1 MQEQI
6 QAQVRLTAT
15 PTDASIGVTA
25 PVGRSHELDFLRGL
39 AIVGVLAIHVSQAF
53 PSGLRIVDFVFSSGW
68 VGVNVFYFVSA
79 LTMCLMWTQREGE
92 SNPTRKFYIRRFLR
106 IAPLFWLAIPLYL
119 ALNGT
124 GPSYDAPNG
133 IGSVQITLTAL
144 FLHGFWPDSI
154 NSVVPGDWSI
164 AAEMTF
170 YVVFPFVIASFGSR
184 RHLYL
189 ALAISINLFNVC
201 VFKPQA
207 YAFFVAY
214 YGSGHEAF
222 VWNAL
227 HLSFVN
233 QLPIFLAGCALF
245 FALRNHIAL
254 VQLPDH
260 QPDSRCL
267 RVRMHPFCDWLAAAG
282 SARAQFLF
290 DVSLALRGHPRPAP
304 AVAAGR
310 RAGLAPDRCRAHGA
324 DQLPGLDRDLS
335 PDRTASP
342 GAREA
347 PDLRG
352 TRLRPARVRAGVAGR
367 VTAGRVRRG
376 DGFPDSPFLGGPDL
390 PGASAAHQDIPE
402 LPGIGRVDVLRE

>member
-1 MQEQI
+1 MQEKI
-6 QAQVRLTAT
+6 QAQVQQTAT

-25 PVGRSHELDFLRGL
+25 PFGRSRELDFLRGL

-92 SNPTRKFYIRRFLR
+92 QHPARKFYIRRFLR

-124 GPSYDAPNG
+124 GPSYDAPDG
-133 IGSVQITLTAL
+133 IGPMQVTLTAL

-189 ALAISINLFNVC
+189 ALAILINLFNVC

-227 HLSFVN
+227 HLSFMN

-245 FALRNHIAL
+245 FALRDGFAKSDAAMFVGWIVLAFVANRETISHEFNYLIINL
-254 VQLPDH
+254 V
-260 QPDSRCL
+260 
-267 RVRMHPFCDWLAAAG
+267 LAAFVFGCIRFAIG
-282 SARAQFLF
+282 WRPLEALGRNSYSMYLSHFAVVHVLHQLWPLADGLASLLIAAALTALISYLVSIATYRLIERRAQALAKHLTSEER
-290 DVSLALRGHPRPAP
+290 VSATLAFE
-304 AVAAGR
+304 
-310 RAGLAPDRCRAHGA
+310 RA
-324 DQLPGLDRDLS
+324 
-335 PDRTASP
+335 
-342 GAREA
+342 
-347 PDLRG
+347 
-352 TRLRPARVRAGVAGR
+352 
-367 VTAGRVRRG
+367 
-376 DGFPDSPFLGGPDL
+376 
-390 PGASAAHQDIPE
+390 
-402 LPGIGRVDVLRE
+402 

>member
-1 MQEQI
+1 MQEQ
-6 QAQVRLTAT
+6 VRQTAN
-15 PTDASIGVTA
+15 PIEASIGVTA
-25 PVGRSHELDFLRGL
+25 PFGRSHELDFLRGL

-68 VGVNVFYFVSA
+68 VGVNLFYFVSA
-79 LTMCLMWTQREGE
+79 MTMCLMWTQREGE
-92 SNPTRKFYIRRFLR
+92 THPARKFYIRRFLR

-133 IGSVQITLTAL
+133 IGPLQIILTVS

-164 AAEMTF
+164 AAEMMF
-170 YVVFPFVIASFGSR
+170 YLVFPFVIASFGAR

-189 ALAISINLFNVC
+189 ALAISINLFNVL

-227 HLSFVN
+227 HLSFMN

-245 FALRNHIAL
+245 FALRDGFTKSDAAL
-254 VQLPDH
+254 FVGWIVLAFVANRETISH
-260 QPDSRCL
+260 EFNYLIINLMLAAFVVGCL
-267 RVRMHPFCDWLAAAG
+267 RFAVGWRPLEALGRNSYSMYLSHFAVIHVLHQLWPLADGLASLLIAAALTALISYLVSIATYRLIERRTQALAKHLTSEERV
-282 SARAQFLF
+282 SATLAFERA
-290 DVSLALRGHPRPAP
+290 
-304 AVAAGR
+304 
-310 RAGLAPDRCRAHGA
+310 
-324 DQLPGLDRDLS
+324 
-335 PDRTASP
+335 
-342 GAREA
+342 
-347 PDLRG
+347 
-352 TRLRPARVRAGVAGR
+352 
-367 VTAGRVRRG
+367 
-376 DGFPDSPFLGGPDL
+376 
-390 PGASAAHQDIPE
+390 
-402 LPGIGRVDVLRE
+402 

>member
-1 MQEQI
+1 MQEKV
-6 QAQVRLTAT
+6 QAQVQQTAT

-25 PVGRSHELDFLRGL
+25 PFGRSRELDFLRGL

-68 VGVNVFYFVSA
+68 AGVNVFYFVSA
-79 LTMCLMWTQREGE
+79 LTMCLMWTQRDGE
-92 SNPTRKFYIRRFLR
+92 SHPTRKFYIRRFLR

-133 IGSVQITLTAL
+133 IGPLQVTLTAL

-170 YVVFPFVIASFGSR
+170 YVVFPFVIASFGAR

-189 ALAISINLFNVC
+189 ALAILINLFNVC

-245 FALRNHIAL
+245 FALRDGFTRSDAAMFVGWIVLAFVANRETISHEFNYLIINL
-254 VQLPDH
+254 V
-260 QPDSRCL
+260 
-267 RVRMHPFCDWLAAAG
+267 LAAFVFGCIRFAIG
-282 SARAQFLF
+282 WRPLEALGRNSYSMYLSHFAVIHVLHQLWPLADGVVSLLIAAALTALISYLVSIATYRLIERRAQALAK
-290 DVSLALRGHPRPAP
+290 SLTSEER
-304 AVAAGR
+304 
-310 RAGLAPDRCRAHGA
+310 
-324 DQLPGLDRDLS
+324 
-335 PDRTASP
+335 
-342 GAREA
+342 
-347 PDLRG
+347 
-352 TRLRPARVRAGVAGR
+352 
-367 VTAGRVRRG
+367 
-376 DGFPDSPFLGGPDL
+376 
-390 PGASAAHQDIPE
+390 ASATLAFE
-402 LPGIGRVDVLRE
+402 RA

>member
-1 MQEQI
+1 MQEKV
-6 QAQVRLTAT
+6 QAQVQQTVT

-25 PVGRSHELDFLRGL
+25 PFGRSRELDFLRGL
-39 AIVGVLAIHVSQAF
+39 AIVGVFAIHVSQAF

-119 ALNGT
+119 VLNGT

-133 IGSVQITLTAL
+133 IGPVQVTLTAL

-170 YVVFPFVIASFGSR
+170 YVVFPFAIASFGSR

-189 ALAISINLFNVC
+189 ALAILINLFNVC

-245 FALRNHIAL
+245 FALRDGFTRSDAAMFFCWIVLAFVANRETISHEFNYLIINLVLAAFVFGCIRFAIGWRPLEALGRNSYSMYLSHFAVIHVLHQLWPLADGLASLLFAAALTAL
-254 VQLPDH
+254 VSYLV
-260 QPDSRCL
+260 SIATYRL
-267 RVRMHPFCDWLAAAG
+267 IER
-282 SARAQFLF
+282 RAQA
-290 DVSLALRGHPRPAP
+290 LAKHLTSEER
-304 AVAAGR
+304 
-310 RAGLAPDRCRAHGA
+310 
-324 DQLPGLDRDLS
+324 
-335 PDRTASP
+335 
-342 GAREA
+342 
-347 PDLRG
+347 
-352 TRLRPARVRAGVAGR
+352 
-367 VTAGRVRRG
+367 
-376 DGFPDSPFLGGPDL
+376 
-390 PGASAAHQDIPE
+390 ASATLAFE
-402 LPGIGRVDVLRE
+402 RA

>member
-1 MQEQI
+1 MQEQ
-6 QAQVRLTAT
+6 VRRTVG
-15 PTDASIGVTA
+15 PTEAFVGVTA
-25 PVGRSHELDFLRGL
+25 PFGRSHTLDFLRGL

-79 LTMCLMWTQREGE
+79 MTMCLMWTQRDGE
-92 SNPTRKFYIRRFLR
+92 SHPTRKFYIRRFLR

-133 IGSVQITLTAL
+133 IGPVQVILTAS

-170 YVVFPFVIASFGSR
+170 YLVFPFVIASFGAR
-184 RHLYL
+184 RHLYM
-189 ALAISINLFNVC
+189 ALAISINLFNVL

-207 YAFFVAY
+207 YSFFVAY

-245 FALRNHIAL
+245 FALRDGFTKSDAAMFVGWIVLAFVANRETASHEFNYLVINLVLGAL
-254 VQLPDH
+254 VFG
-260 QPDSRCL
+260 CL
-267 RVRMHPFCDWLAAAG
+267 RFAVGWRPLEALGRNSYCMYLSHFAVVHILHQLWPLADGLTSLLIAAALTALI
-282 SARAQFLF
+282 SYLVSIATYRLIERRTQALAKRLTSEQRVSVTLVFERA
-290 DVSLALRGHPRPAP
+290 
-304 AVAAGR
+304 
-310 RAGLAPDRCRAHGA
+310 
-324 DQLPGLDRDLS
+324 
-335 PDRTASP
+335 
-342 GAREA
+342 
-347 PDLRG
+347 
-352 TRLRPARVRAGVAGR
+352 
-367 VTAGRVRRG
+367 
-376 DGFPDSPFLGGPDL
+376 
-390 PGASAAHQDIPE
+390 
-402 LPGIGRVDVLRE
+402 